1 MGEGGD
7 LVDKDNK
14 LIIPRN
20 KYRRKRRQFFHNE
33 EREQRIKYEQQLQ
46 QQQAR
51 KDEEVAKNNEAR
63 VKENLQKSR
72 IEKLTQEEIQ
82 QQQLEMKRRN
92 TSAKADVETSAT
104 ASENTPS
111 DNDKKTDQ
119 ETKAQES
126 SMRKEETGAQST
138 PNEKD
143 IDKTG
148 AKQESQLAAD
158 ANTNFYSEEHQSR
171 VNDYVETD
179 KTSNAT
185 VDEQQPVTQ
194 QSTSKTEATWQD
206 KTRGFIKMHWAKI
219 LIVIGVILILAL
231 MNAIFNNV
239 DNNGHNKEGFL
250 NGSIDDH
257 KQYTNTMKSANKAIH
272 SVVTVENNTSEDA
285 SSVQNETKEAG
296 QENELGSGVVYK
308 KVDDSIFIV
317 TNAHVVGDKEQQ
329 KITYGDNN
337 ETIGKVIGTDKWS
350 DIAVVKAKIKKQSN
364 IKAIKHGDSQK
375 LVLGEPIIAVGNPL
389 GVDFKGTISSGI
401 ISGLNR
407 HVPVDVDKDDEYDVL
422 MDAFQIDAPVNPGNS
437 GGGIIDRDGKLVGIA
452 SLKISMDNVEGIA
465 FAIPVNTALSTAQ
478 ELEKKGEVKYPNTG
492 VKIID
497 TAELNDD
504 AKASLQLPEDI
515 DNGVV
520 IGEVQ
525 ENSLAEKSG
534 LQKNDVIVELDGKEL
549 EDTLRYRQ
557 IIFSHKD
564 DLDTLP
570 LKIYRDGKVKDI
582 KLKLK

>member
-1 MGEGGD
+1 M
-7 LVDKDNK
+7 DKDNK
-14 LIIPRN
+14 IIIPRK

-46 QQQAR
+46 QQQAL
-51 KDEEVAKNNEAR
+51 KDEEVAKNNEER

-82 QQQLEMKRRN
+82 QQQQEMKKRN
-92 TSAKADVETSAT
+92 TSVETGAQTSAT
-104 ASENTPS
+104 ANEDATT
-111 DNDKKTDQ
+111 DDKTIEQ
-119 ETKAQES
+119 ETTEVQES
-126 SMRKEETGAQST
+126 SSPEATTLSKST
-138 PNEKD
+138 SNEATTD
-143 IDKTG
+143 QNEDE
-148 AKQESQLAAD
+148 QQSQLAAD
-158 ANTNFYSEEHQSR
+158 ENTNFHSEEAQQSQ
-171 VNDYVETD
+171 VSDSVDADT
-179 KTSNAT
+179 TSNT
-185 VDEQQPVTQ
+185 TSDEQQSATQ
-194 QSTSKTEATWQD
+194 QATSKTEPTWQD
-206 KTRGFIKMHWAKI
+206 KTRAFIKFHWAKI
-219 LIVIGVILILAL
+219 LIVIGVILILTL

-239 DNNGHNKEGFL
+239 DNNGHNKDGFL

-272 SVVTVENNTSEDA
+272 SVVTVENNTSDDA

-308 KVDDSIFIV
+308 KVDDSIFII

-329 KITYGDNN
+329 KITYGDDN

-350 DIAVVKAKIKKQSN
+350 DIAVVKAKIKKQSD

-389 GVDFKGTISSGI
+389 GVDFKGSISSGI

-407 HVPVDVDKDDEYDVL
+407 HVPVDIDKDDNYDVL

-549 EDTLRYRQ
+549 EDKLRYRQ

>member
-1 MGEGGD
+1 M
-7 LVDKDNK
+7 DKDNK
-14 LIIPRN
+14 IIIPRK

-46 QQQAR
+46 QQQAL
-51 KDEEVAKNNEAR
+51 KDEEVAKNNEER

-82 QQQLEMKRRN
+82 QQQQEMKKRN
-92 TSAKADVETSAT
+92 TSVETDAQTSPTANEDAT
-104 ASENTPS
+104 T
-111 DNDKKTDQ
+111 DDKTIEQ
-119 ETKAQES
+119 ETTEVQES
-126 SMRKEETGAQST
+126 SST
-138 PNEKD
+138 EATTLSKSTSNEATTD
-143 IDKTG
+143 QNEDK
-148 AKQESQLAAD
+148 QHSQLAAD
-158 ANTNFYSEEHQSR
+158 ENTNFHSEEAQQSQ
-171 VNDYVETD
+171 VSDSVDADT
-179 KTSNAT
+179 TSNT
-185 VDEQQPVTQ
+185 TSDEQQSATQ
-194 QSTSKTEATWQD
+194 QATSKTEPTWQD
-206 KTRGFIKMHWAKI
+206 KTRAFIKFHWAKI
-219 LIVIGVILILAL
+219 LIVIGVILILTL

-239 DNNGHNKEGFL
+239 DNNGHNKDGFL

-272 SVVTVENNTSEDA
+272 SVVTVENNTSDDA

-308 KVDDSIFIV
+308 KVDDSIFII

-329 KITYGDNN
+329 KITYGDDN

-350 DIAVVKAKIKKQSN
+350 DIAVVKAKIKKQSD

-389 GVDFKGTISSGI
+389 GVDFKGSISSGI

-407 HVPVDVDKDDEYDVL
+407 HVPVDIDKDDNYDVL

>member
-1 MGEGGD
+1 M
-7 LVDKDNK
+7 DKDNK
-14 LIIPRN
+14 IIIPRK

-46 QQQAR
+46 QQQAL
-51 KDEEVAKNNEAR
+51 KDEEVAKNNEER

-82 QQQLEMKRRN
+82 QQQQEMKKRN
-92 TSAKADVETSAT
+92 TSVETDAQTSPTANEDAT
-104 ASENTPS
+104 T
-111 DNDKKTDQ
+111 DDKTIEQ
-119 ETKAQES
+119 ETTEVQES
-126 SMRKEETGAQST
+126 SSPEATTLSKST
-138 PNEKD
+138 SNEATTD
-143 IDKTG
+143 QNEDEH
-148 AKQESQLAAD
+148 QSQLAAD
-158 ANTNFYSEEHQSR
+158 ENTNFHSEEAQQSQ
-171 VNDYVETD
+171 VSDSVDADT
-179 KTSNAT
+179 TSNT
-185 VDEQQPVTQ
+185 TSDEQQSATQ
-194 QSTSKTEATWQD
+194 QATSKTEPTWQD
-206 KTRGFIKMHWAKI
+206 KTRAFIKFHWAKI
-219 LIVIGVILILAL
+219 LIVIGVILILTL

-239 DNNGHNKEGFL
+239 DNNGHNKDGFL

-272 SVVTVENNTSEDA
+272 SVVTVENNTSDDA

-308 KVDDSIFIV
+308 KVDDSIFII

-329 KITYGDNN
+329 KITYGDDN

-350 DIAVVKAKIKKQSN
+350 DIAVVKAKIKKQSD

-389 GVDFKGTISSGI
+389 GVDFKGSISSGI

-407 HVPVDVDKDDEYDVL
+407 HVPVDIDKDDNYDVL

-504 AKASLQLPEDI
+504 AKASLQLPENI

-549 EDTLRYRQ
+549 EDKLRYRQ

>member
-1 MGEGGD
+1 M
-7 LVDKDNK
+7 DKDNK
-14 LIIPRN
+14 IIIPRK

-46 QQQAR
+46 QQQAL
-51 KDEEVAKNNEAR
+51 KDEEVAKNNEER

-82 QQQLEMKRRN
+82 QQQQEMKKRN
-92 TSAKADVETSAT
+92 TSVETDAQTSPTANEDAT
-104 ASENTPS
+104 T
-111 DNDKKTDQ
+111 DDKTIEQ
-119 ETKAQES
+119 ETTEVQES
-126 SMRKEETGAQST
+126 SSPEATTLSKST
-138 PNEKD
+138 SNEATTD
-143 IDKTG
+143 QNEDEH
-148 AKQESQLAAD
+148 QSQLAAD
-158 ANTNFYSEEHQSR
+158 ENTSFHSEEAQQSQ
-171 VNDYVETD
+171 VSDSVDADT
-179 KTSNAT
+179 TSNT
-185 VDEQQPVTQ
+185 TSDEQQSATQ
-194 QSTSKTEATWQD
+194 QATSKTEPTWQD
-206 KTRGFIKMHWAKI
+206 KTRAFIKFHWAKI
-219 LIVIGVILILAL
+219 LIVIGVILILTL

-239 DNNGHNKEGFL
+239 DNNGHNKDGFL

-272 SVVTVENNTSEDA
+272 SVVTVENNTSDDA

-308 KVDDSIFIV
+308 KVDDSIFII

-329 KITYGDNN
+329 KITYGDDN

-350 DIAVVKAKIKKQSN
+350 DIAVVKAKIKKQSD

-389 GVDFKGTISSGI
+389 GVDFKGSISSGI

-407 HVPVDVDKDDEYDVL
+407 HVPVDIDKDDNYDVL

-492 VKIID
+492 VKIIN

-504 AKASLQLPEDI
+504 AKTSLQLPDDV

-520 IGEVQ
+520 VGEVK

-549 EDTLRYRQ
+549 EDKLRYRQ

>member
-1 MGEGGD
+1 M
-7 LVDKDNK
+7 VDKDNK
-14 LIIPRN
+14 IIIPRK

-46 QQQAR
+46 QQQAL
-51 KDEEVAKNNEAR
+51 KDEEVAKNNEER

-82 QQQLEMKRRN
+82 QQQQEMKKRN
-92 TSAKADVETSAT
+92 TSVETDAQTSAT
-104 ASENTPS
+104 ANEDATT
-111 DNDKKTDQ
+111 DDKTIEQ
-119 ETKAQES
+119 ETTEVQES
-126 SMRKEETGAQST
+126 SSPEATTLSKST
-138 PNEKD
+138 SNEATTD
-143 IDKTG
+143 QNEDEH
-148 AKQESQLAAD
+148 QSQLAAD
-158 ANTNFYSEEHQSR
+158 ENTNFHSEEAQQSQ
-171 VNDYVETD
+171 VSDSVDADT
-179 KTSNAT
+179 TSNT
-185 VDEQQPVTQ
+185 TSDEQQSATQ
-194 QSTSKTEATWQD
+194 QATSKTEPTWQD
-206 KTRGFIKMHWAKI
+206 KTRAFIKFHWAKI
-219 LIVIGVILILAL
+219 LIVIGVILILTL

-239 DNNGHNKEGFL
+239 DNNGHNKDGFL

-272 SVVTVENNTSEDA
+272 SVVTVENNTSDDA

-308 KVDDSIFIV
+308 KVDDSIFII

-329 KITYGDNN
+329 KITYGDDN

-350 DIAVVKAKIKKQSN
+350 DIAVVKAKIKKQSD

-389 GVDFKGTISSGI
+389 GVDFKGSISSGI

-407 HVPVDVDKDDEYDVL
+407 HVPVDIDKDDNYDVL

-549 EDTLRYRQ
+549 EDKLRYRQ

>member
-1 MGEGGD
+1 M
-7 LVDKDNK
+7 DKDNK
-14 LIIPRN
+14 IIIPRK

-46 QQQAR
+46 QQQAL
-51 KDEEVAKNNEAR
+51 KDEEVAKNNEER

-82 QQQLEMKRRN
+82 QQQQEMKKRN
-92 TSAKADVETSAT
+92 TSVETDAQTSPTANEDAT
-104 ASENTPS
+104 T
-111 DNDKKTDQ
+111 DDKTIEQ
-119 ETKAQES
+119 ETTEVQES
-126 SMRKEETGAQST
+126 SSPEATTLSKST
-138 PNEKD
+138 SNEATTD
-143 IDKTG
+143 QNEDEH
-148 AKQESQLAAD
+148 QSQLAAD
-158 ANTNFYSEEHQSR
+158 ENTNFHSEEAQQSQ
-171 VNDYVETD
+171 VSDSVDADT
-179 KTSNAT
+179 TSNT
-185 VDEQQPVTQ
+185 TSDEQQSATQ
-194 QSTSKTEATWQD
+194 QATSKTEPTWQD
-206 KTRGFIKMHWAKI
+206 KTRAFIKFHWAKI
-219 LIVIGVILILAL
+219 LIVSGVILILTL

-239 DNNGHNKEGFL
+239 DNNCHNKDGFL

-272 SVVTVENNTSEDA
+272 SVVTVENNTSDDA

-308 KVDDSIFIV
+308 KVDDSIFII

-329 KITYGDNN
+329 KITYGDDN

-350 DIAVVKAKIKKQSN
+350 DIAVVKAKIKKQSD

-389 GVDFKGTISSGI
+389 GVDFKGSISSGI

-407 HVPVDVDKDDEYDVL
+407 HVPVDIDKDDNYDVL

-549 EDTLRYRQ
+549 EDKLRYRQ